1 VSRIPVIGG
10 LFGDQSL
17 TKNRTELVMFITPR
31 VVETEAD
38 LKGTIEDL
46 RRRMQQIDDTFDV
59 FRRAKAPDAYSDA
72 PGATAPAPPATVVV
86 PAPAAPAPPPA
97 AVFGPTTA
105 APTAP
110 PPAAPPPAVPGV
122 PPMTRP

>member
-1 VSRIPVIGG
+1 
-10 LFGDQSL
+10 
-17 TKNRTELVMFITPR
+17 VMFITPR
-31 VVETEAD
+31 VVESEAD

-72 PGATAPAPPATVVV
+72 PGAAAPAPPAVVV
-86 PAPAAPAPPPA
+86 PAPAAPVPPA
-97 AVFGPTTA
+97 VVVAPAPA
-105 APTAP
+105 APV
-110 PPAAPPPAVPGV
+110 PPATVVAPAPPPAVPGV

>member
-1 VSRIPVIGG
+1 MRTRILGMLDERVIQGLSRLPGFSRVPVLGG
-10 LFGDQSL
+10 LFRSRSQ

-31 VVETEAD
+31 VVEGEAD

-72 PGATAPAPPATVVV
+72 PGAPLPA
-86 PAPAAPAPPPA
+86 
-97 AVFGPTTA
+97 
-105 APTAP
+105 
-110 PPAAPPPAVPGV
+110 PAVPGA
-122 PPMTRP
+122 PPQTRP